1 LSARFIDYCNIQ
13 SILPAAEMRAEALR
27 ATVVRIELVHALL
40 IAGLWLA
47 LAPAR
52 IVQPW
57 ALFAGAIF
65 IGINFL
71 LLSCGIRWVL
81 TPFAGKGRVRTGVL
95 LLILKMGL
103 FLGLVSALLLRIQV
117 DPLSF
122 TIGFS
127 SLLIAI
133 VVERLWTVSSAGA

>member
-1 LSARFIDYCNIQ
+1 
-13 SILPAAEMRAEALR
+13 MRAEALGP
-27 ATVVRIELVHALL
+27 AVIRIEALHAVLV
-40 IAGLWLA
+40 AGLWLA
-47 LAPAR
+47 LVPAR

-65 IGINFL
+65 MGINFL
-71 LLSCGIRWVL
+71 LLSCGIKWVL
-81 TPFAGKGRVRTGVL
+81 TPFAGKGRVRAGVL

-103 FLGLVSALLLRIQV
+103 FLGLVSMLFFRIQV

-122 TIGFS
+122 TLGFS

-133 VVERLWTVSSAGA
+133 VCERLWAISSLGA

>member
-1 LSARFIDYCNIQ
+1 
-13 SILPAAEMRAEALR
+13 MRAEALR